1 MELLLLRGCFYGV
14 SKKKKRKK
22 KVAFKVNCFSVSLVD
37 FKIQSV
43 VPEALR
49 MYCGKFK
56 T

>member
-1 MELLLLRGCFYGV
+1 MG
-14 SKKKKRKK
+14 SPKKKKKK
-22 KVAFKVNCFSVSLVD
+22 EKVAFKVNCFSVNLVD

-43 VPEALR
+43 VPEAFK